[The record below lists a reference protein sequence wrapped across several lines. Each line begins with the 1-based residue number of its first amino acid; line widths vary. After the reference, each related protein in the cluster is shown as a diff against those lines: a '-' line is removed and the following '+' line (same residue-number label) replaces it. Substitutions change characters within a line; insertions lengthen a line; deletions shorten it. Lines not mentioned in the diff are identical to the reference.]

1 MIFGSGMI
9 IGPLM
14 GTFFYGLFQLAGI
27 VISVVLLVL
36 MSCVGTLF
44 ISERAREAMP
54 VEEFS

>member
-1 MIFGSGMI
+1 
-9 IGPLM
+9 M